1 MSNLN
6 TLWHKET
13 VDAISCDPVISRFT
27 CPTQHSVWTEMEDI
41 YILLVGLFFQKW
53 FATYAAETKEINRTC
68 IRKRR
73 YLPHCYSDE
82 RTCLKGTNEGSF
94 KSPKWSLFRYTIWI
108 PLYPIG
114 FICEGVIALRNIP
127 YFEETEQFSVLL
139 PNR

>member
-1 MSNLN
+1 MQQ
-6 TLWHKET
+6 K
-13 VDAISCDPVISRFT
+13 
-27 CPTQHSVWTEMEDI
+27 QKKWTEF
-41 YILLVGLFFQKW
+41 ILK
-53 FATYAAETKEINRTC
+53 TTIS
-68 IRKRR
+68 
-73 YLPHCYSDE
+73 YSDE
-82 RTCLKGTNEGSF
+82 KDLKDTNEGPL